1 MFILYTICDFL
12 YQVTIDILR
21 RHANILNEL
30 GVLYMNKAASIAS
43 TFGVPQEA
51 EIKLWKISYNYF
63 EKGIKTFDAINDRL
77 ENINDY
83 LIKLQF

>member
-1 MFILYTICDFL
+1 MTLLCFIFYMIFILD
-12 YQVTIDILR
+12 QVTIDILR

-43 TFGVPQEA
+43 AFGVPKDT

-77 ENINDY
+77 EKKNV
-83 LIKLQF
+83 Q